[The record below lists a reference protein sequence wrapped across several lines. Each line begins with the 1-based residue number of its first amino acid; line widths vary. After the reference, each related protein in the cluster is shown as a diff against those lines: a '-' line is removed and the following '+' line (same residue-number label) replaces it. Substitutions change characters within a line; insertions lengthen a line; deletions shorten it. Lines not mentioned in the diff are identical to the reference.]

1 MQRQI
6 IVFFLSLFWMLA
18 GPAFGAD
25 RGALFKVT
33 GNGHS
38 MYLFGTMHVGQPGF
52 YPLEPRIAGAVAG
65 ASTLAL
71 EIDPL
76 ADPAAMAGALRAY
89 GMATPGASIDK
100 LSPALRNR
108 LNKALAK
115 AGMEASSV
123 APLKPWL
130 IATVLAIAEYA
141 AQGYRAELSVDSH
154 LAQLAKANKVPIVAL
169 ETPASQMGLFNRLSE
184 AEQMQF
190 LEESIAMIETGKQNS
205 EVRQIVEAWRTA
217 DKGAF
222 DAIARRAETDVSVSG
237 KFVKTVLLDERNVA
251 IADKLASLL
260 QRLDRSVAA
269 IGVLHLVGNNSVPAL
284 MQQRGLTVERVY

>member
-284 MQQRGLTVERVY
+284 MKQRGLTVERVY